1 VVVAAAPHTWS
12 TSTNPIHHRLPAP
25 RAFHRVALR
34 QRAVSSAPEEMRTEM
49 ELACG
54 EALAMAGIS
63 HKAAAEPESAFG
75 LDAVPDLNP
84 AQEFI
89 PKGQALHLL
98 LEQDALEERERDID
112 QQTFSGNREQQI
124 LALYREYRPRLFRYL
139 HSLNLKRDPAEEI
152 IQETFVRLTIELE
165 KKGSM
170 ENVQGWVVRVA
181 HNLAM
186 KVRKDSA
193 RDAVHSSD
201 STLVFNNCADPR
213 LSPEEAYLKNE
224 RISRM
229 ETALSSFSK
238 LNQQCFHMRVQGFRY
253 KDIAM
258 ALGISEQRVAFVV
271 KQVAMRLAA
280 ICG

>member
-1 VVVAAAPHTWS
+1 MT
-12 TSTNPIHHRLPAP
+12 
-25 RAFHRVALR
+25 
-34 QRAVSSAPEEMRTEM
+34 
-49 ELACG
+49 
-54 EALAMAGIS
+54 GIP
-63 HKAAAEPESAFG
+63 HKAAAAHESAFG
-75 LDAVPDLNP
+75 PDT
-84 AQEFI
+84 AEIQEII
-89 PKGQALHLL
+89 PVQQTEQSLRLL
-98 LEQDALEERERDID
+98 LEQGASEEREHSID
-112 QQTFSGNREQQI
+112 QQTFSGDQEQQI

-139 HSLNLKRDPAEEI
+139 HSLNLKRDPAEEV
-152 IQETFVRLTIELE
+152 IQETFMRLTVELE

-186 KVRKDSA
+186 KVRKDSK
-193 RDAVHSSD
+193 RDSVIGASSLL
-201 STLVFNNCADPR
+201 TLKNYADPG
-213 LSPEEAYLKNE
+213 LSPEETYLKSE

-229 ETALSSFSK
+229 ETALSSFSA

>member
-1 VVVAAAPHTWS
+1 MIVAAAPHTWS
-12 TSTNPIHHRLPAP
+12 TSTNPILRRLPAP

-34 QRAVSSAPEEMRTEM
+34 QRAVFSVPEEMRTEM
-49 ELACG
+49 VLACG
-54 EALAMAGIS
+54 EAVAMAGIS

-75 LDAVPDLNP
+75 IDAVLDLNP

-98 LEQDALEERERDID
+98 LEQDASEERERDID
-112 QQTFSGNREQQI
+112 QQIFSGNQEQI

-152 IQETFVRLTIELE
+152 IQETFMRLTMELE

-201 STLVFNNCADPR
+201 NPLVFKNCADPR

-253 KDIAM
+253 RDIAM

>member
-1 VVVAAAPHTWS
+1 
-12 TSTNPIHHRLPAP
+12 
-25 RAFHRVALR
+25 
-34 QRAVSSAPEEMRTEM
+34 
-49 ELACG
+49 
-54 EALAMAGIS
+54 MAGIP
-63 HKAAAEPESAFG
+63 HKAAAAHESAFG
-75 LDAVPDLNP
+75 PDT
-84 AQEFI
+84 AEIQEII
-89 PKGQALHLL
+89 PVQQTEQSLRLL
-98 LEQDALEERERDID
+98 LEQGASEEREHYID
-112 QQTFSGNREQQI
+112 QQTFSGNQEQQI

-139 HSLNLKRDPAEEI
+139 HSLNLKRDPAEEV
-152 IQETFVRLTIELE
+152 IQETFMRLTVELE

-186 KVRKDSA
+186 KVRKDSK
-193 RDAVHSSD
+193 RDSVIGASSLL
-201 STLVFNNCADPR
+201 TLKNYADPG
-213 LSPEEAYLKNE
+213 LSPEETYLKSE

-229 ETALSSFSK
+229 ETALSSFSA

>member
-1 VVVAAAPHTWS
+1 M
-12 TSTNPIHHRLPAP
+12 RD
-25 RAFHRVALR
+25 
-34 QRAVSSAPEEMRTEM
+34 EMV
-49 ELACG
+49 LACG
-54 EALAMAGIS
+54 EVAAMAGIS
-63 HKAAAEPESAFG
+63 HKAAAAHESSFG
-75 LDAVPDLNP
+75 SDAAEIQD
-84 AQEFI
+84 FI
-89 PKGQALHLL
+89 PAEQAGQVLRLL
-98 LEQDALEERERDID
+98 LEQDASEERERDID
-112 QQTFSGNREQQI
+112 QQTFSGNQEQQI

-139 HSLNLKRDPAEEI
+139 HSLNLKRDPAEEV
-152 IQETFVRLTIELE
+152 IQETFMRLTVELE

-186 KVRKDSA
+186 KRRKDST
-193 RDAVHSSD
+193 RDAVISSD
-201 STLVFNNCADPR
+201 SPLALKNYADPG
-213 LSPEEAYLKNE
+213 LSPEETYLKNE

-229 ETALSSFSK
+229 ETALSSFSA

>member
-1 VVVAAAPHTWS
+1 
-12 TSTNPIHHRLPAP
+12 
-25 RAFHRVALR
+25 
-34 QRAVSSAPEEMRTEM
+34 
-49 ELACG
+49 
-54 EALAMAGIS
+54 MAGIS
-63 HKAAAEPESAFG
+63 HKATTAHESAFG
-75 LDAVPDLNP
+75 SDA
-84 AQEFI
+84 AEIQGFI
-89 PKGQALHLL
+89 PAEKAAQTLHLL
-98 LEQDALEERERDID
+98 LAPDASEERERNID
-112 QQTFSGNREQQI
+112 QQTFSGNQEQQI

-139 HSLNLKRDPAEEI
+139 HSLNLKRDPAEEV
-152 IQETFVRLTIELE
+152 IQETFMRLTVELE

-186 KVRKDSA
+186 KARKDGA
-193 RDAVHSSD
+193 RDAVNGSD
-201 STLVFNNCADPR
+201 SPLALKNYADPG
-213 LSPEEAYLKNE
+213 LSPEETYLKNE

-229 ETALSSFSK
+229 ETALSSFSA